1 MTVVAVETF
10 FAILALVAMASVV
23 GAAALRLAAV
33 VSTSARRRWDGL
45 ARAVGPNAYAMAW
58 FVAFLATAGSLY
70 FSEVAGFEPCRLC
83 WYQRI
88 AMYPLVIVLAIAA
101 ARRERAGTY
110 YAAAIALIGALVSV
124 YHVTLEWFPSLDSGA
139 CSATTP
145 CTLIWFRMFGFISL
159 PTLALSAF
167 ALILTLMV
175 LRHASDAPDQD
186 LESALAI
193 DIEGDTDP
201 SPDRRPA

>member
-10 FAILALVAMASVV
+10 YAILALVAIASVV
-23 GAAALRLAAV
+23 GAVGLRLVAV
-33 VSTSARRRWDGL
+33 VSSSARRRWDGL

-110 YAAAIALIGALVSV
+110 YAAAIALIGAVVAL
-124 YHVTLEWFPSLDSGA
+124 YHVTLEWFPTLDSGA

-167 ALILTLMV
+167 ALILTLMA
-175 LRHASDAPDQD
+175 LRHASDGADRD
-186 LESALAI
+186 LDSDLDNEL
-193 DIEGDTDP
+193 DPDP
-201 SPDRRPA
+201 SLHRRPA

>member
-10 FAILALVAMASVV
+10 FAILALVAIASVV

-33 VSTSARRRWDGL
+33 VSRSARRRWDGL

-88 AMYPLVIVLAIAA
+88 AMYPLVPILAVGSWK
-101 ARRERAGTY
+101 RDPNVRF
-110 YAAAIALIGALVSV
+110 YALPPAVVGLGVSIWH
-124 YHVTLEWFPSLDSGA
+124 YLLETFPSLEGSSSCSIDVP
-139 CSATTP
+139 CSAKYVNE
-145 CTLIWFRMFGFISL
+145 FGFVSIPFMAGCGFL
-159 PTLALSAF
+159 LIIALMTFTLRKE
-167 ALILTLMV
+167 T
-175 LRHASDAPDQD
+175 
-186 LESALAI
+186 
-193 DIEGDTDP
+193 T
-201 SPDRRPA
+201 